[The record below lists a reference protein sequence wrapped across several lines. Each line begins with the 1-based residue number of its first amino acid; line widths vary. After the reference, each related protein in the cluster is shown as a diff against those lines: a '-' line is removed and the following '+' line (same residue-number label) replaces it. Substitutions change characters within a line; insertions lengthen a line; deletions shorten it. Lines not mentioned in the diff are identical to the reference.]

1 MRRKLIIAAL
11 AVLFIGAVLGTSSEW
26 LGTDDTVV
34 GGLAQK
40 AGVHE
45 SQLLPWE
52 LTGDLQLFVFCAG
65 GAIAGF
71 TVGYYWRTLFGEG
84 PRERVEEV
92 DEPAIADRKAP

>member
-11 AVLFIGAVLGTSSEW
+11 AVLFIGAVLATSSKW
-26 LGTDDTVV
+26 MGTDDTVV

-40 AGVHE
+40 AGVRQ
-45 SQLLPWE
+45 SQLLPWS

-71 TVGYYWRTLFGEG
+71 TVGYYWRSLFGEG
-84 PRERVEEV
+84 PREQAEEV
-92 DEPAIADRKAP
+92 DEPAVADRKAP